1 MRELVRTI
9 IGPDV
14 TLRHAGW
21 LTLLAALGLSLLG
34 VYAIDVAMFASPPEG
49 VLPVH
54 LADRTLKQLAFLF
67 VGIVAAAAVALPST
81 RLVRFV
87 AWPAAWVML
96 GFLVF
101 LLIPFVPS
109 EIVRPRNGARA
120 WINFGSFDF
129 QPAEVAKIAFVLVS
143 AEYLRFRQN
152 HRTIKG
158 LLPPAII
165 AGVPIGLI
173 ILQPDLGTAILFVPA
188 LFAMLLAAGSR
199 IGHLATVVLL
209 AMLAAPMVYPIL
221 KPHQKARIVGLIR
234 MVQDP
239 SHGADDINYQSV
251 TAQTLA
257 GAGQFA
263 GVPDARARVLVRY
276 NRLPE
281 RHNDMILAVIMT
293 RFGMLGAIGLFF
305 LYALWFAGA
314 YLTAARSQDAFGR
327 LVVVGCSA
335 ILGAQMFIN
344 VSMTL
349 GILPIVGVT
358 LPFVSYGG
366 SSMLSVWLM
375 TGLVFNVAMR
385 PQVRLARPAF
395 EFDDRPYDPLVST
408 TPQRIAPLAGRRR

>member
-1 MRELVRTI
+1 MRQLLRNI

-34 VYAIDVAMFASPPEG
+34 VYAIDVAMFVEPPAG
-49 VLPVH
+49 LLPVH
-54 LADRTLKQLAFLF
+54 LADRTAKQLVFLF
-67 VGIVAAAAVALPST
+67 FGLCAAAAVALPGA

-87 AWPAAWVML
+87 AWPVAWVML

-101 LLIPFVPS
+101 LLIPFVPA

-129 QPAEVAKIAFVLVS
+129 QPAEVAKIAFVLV
-143 AEYLRFRQN
+143 AADYLRFRQN
-152 HRTIKG
+152 HRTIRG
-158 LLPPAII
+158 LLPPAVI

-209 AMLAAPMVYPIL
+209 AMLAAPIAYPIL

-239 SHGADDINYQSV
+239 THGADDINYQSV

-257 GAGQFA
+257 GAGQVA

-281 RHNDMILAVIMT
+281 RHNDMILAVVMT
-293 RFGMLGAIGLFF
+293 RFGLLGAVALFF

-314 YLTAARSQDAFGR
+314 YLTAARSKDAFGR

-395 EFDDRPYDPLVST
+395 EFDERPYDPLAST

>member
-1 MRELVRTI
+1 VRELARTI

-34 VYAIDVAMFASPPEG
+34 VYAIDVAMFVSPPEG
-49 VLPVH
+49 ALPIH
-54 LADRTLKQLAFLF
+54 PADRTLKQLLFLL
-67 VGIVAAAAVALPST
+67 VGVLAAAAVALPSA
-81 RLVRFV
+81 RLVRLV

-96 GFLVF
+96 GLLVF
-101 LLIPFVPS
+101 LLVPFVPS
-109 EIVRPRNGARA
+109 EVVRPRNGARA

-199 IGHLATVVLL
+199 TGHLATVVLL
-209 AMLAAPMVYPIL
+209 AMLAAPIVYPIL

-239 SHGADDINYQSV
+239 AHGADDINYQSV

-257 GAGQFA
+257 GAGQVS
-263 GVPDARARVLVRY
+263 GVSDARARVLVRY

-293 RFGMLGAIGLFF
+293 RFGMLGAIGLFV
-305 LYALWFAGA
+305 LYALWFTGA
-314 YLTAARSQDAFGR
+314 YITAARSRDPFCR
-327 LVVVGCSA
+327 LVVIGCSA
-335 ILGAQMFIN
+335 ILGTQMFIN

-375 TGLVFNVAMR
+375 TGLVLNVAMR
-385 PQVRLARPAF
+385 PRVRLARPAF
-395 EFDDRPYDPLVST
+395 EFDDRPYDPLAST
-408 TPQRIAPLAGRRR
+408 TPQRIAPLTGRRR